1 MSQGLER
8 KSMAEKKKLVDVSII
23 QAHEEGSIS
32 LKHAS
37 IMLERTSLTV
47 YCNLGADGLVHGNTG
62 KEPHNKI
69 DQSICKLM
77 RQEALH
83 QMPYSLAVRYLHNEG
98 LEMSVEALRR

>member
-8 KSMAEKKKLVDVSII
+8 KSMTEKKKLVDVSII

-62 KEPHNKI
+62 KKLI
-69 DQSICKLM
+69 TKSINLYASSCDKKHCIKCLTAWLFVIYTM
-77 RQEALH
+77 KAWKCQ
-83 QMPYSLAVRYLHNEG
+83 
-98 LEMSVEALRR
+98 